1 MLLCLLDESWTPT
14 MSSYKTAS
22 VSGRSIDF
30 CLFCRLAFNSHV
42 KALSFSTTQFVIYE
56 VDYSRDL
63 ILLKSSLH
71 LCVHACLHAQ
81 LLSCVSLCNPM
92 DCIPPGSSVPG
103 ISHARILEWIA
114 ISYSGGSSQARDW
127 NHISWIAGRFFTTE
141 PPGKPLYPE
150 TNTLPEGKFLGRLE
164 LSGYTS
170 SSHFRIQRGEGRHG
184 SRLSNPQKENLLCVL
199 RYK

>member
-1 MLLCLLDESWTPT
+1 

-42 KALSFSTTQFVIYE
+42 KALSFSTPQFVIYE

-81 LLSCVSLCNPM
+81 LLRCVSLCNPM

-114 ISYSGGSSQARDW
+114 ISYSGDLPKPGIETTSPELQAD
-127 NHISWIAGRFFTTE
+127 SL
-141 PPGKPLYPE
+141 PLSHQESPCILRQILYQ
-150 TNTLPEGKFLGRLE
+150 KA
-164 LSGYTS
+164 S
-170 SSHFRIQRGEGRHG
+170 SSED
-184 SRLSNPQKENLLCVL
+184 
-199 RYK
+199 